1 MPRIP
6 NHPCAHPGCPNLVP
20 RGKKYCDDHIRL
32 HSEEIR
38 SAARRGYGSKWQ
50 RVRKRY
56 LKEHPLCVECL
67 KEGRYVPATDIDHIV
82 AHRGDATGKRFVID
96 IIALRLNVTTEI
108 RYIDTDPGAGQI
120 SARLLPKDRRPPSR
134 AKKAKSNG

>member
-6 NHPCAHPGCPNLVP
+6 DHPCAHPGCPNLVP
-20 RGKKYCDDHIRL
+20 RGKKYCDDHTRL
-32 HSEEIR
+32 HTEEIR

-56 LKEHPLCVECL
+56 LKEHPFCVECL

-82 AHRGDATGKRFVID
+82 AHRGDAMAFWD
-96 IIALRLNVTTEI
+96 ESNWQALCHRHHSIKTQRDDRNPVY
-108 RYIDTDPGAGQI
+108 RY
-120 SARLLPKDRRPPSR
+120 
-134 AKKAKSNG
+134 